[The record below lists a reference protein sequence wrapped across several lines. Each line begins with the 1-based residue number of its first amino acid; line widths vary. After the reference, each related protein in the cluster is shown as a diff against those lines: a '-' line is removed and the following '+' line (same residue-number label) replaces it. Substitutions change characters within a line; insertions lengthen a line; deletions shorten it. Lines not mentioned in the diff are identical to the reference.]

1 VADLVA
7 SLTDGGSGPPT
18 EEVLI
23 LSPYTGQVERLH
35 KSISHFT
42 RSSGLRGITVASV
55 HRAQGSEASTVIF
68 TIDDA
73 PGAAPSQFMR
83 ARDGS
88 AAGARLLNVALSR
101 ARDRAV
107 IVLDMDFLKRCA
119 GPVVQ
124 EFVYALEAEGTLID
138 AADIDGAWEERFG
151 APLAR

>member
-1 VADLVA
+1 
-7 SLTDGGSGPPT
+7 
-18 EEVLI
+18 
-23 LSPYTGQVERLH
+23 
-35 KSISHFT
+35 
-42 RSSGLRGITVASV
+42 V

-73 PGAAPSQFMR
+73 PGAPPSQFMR

-119 GPVVQ
+119 GPEVQ